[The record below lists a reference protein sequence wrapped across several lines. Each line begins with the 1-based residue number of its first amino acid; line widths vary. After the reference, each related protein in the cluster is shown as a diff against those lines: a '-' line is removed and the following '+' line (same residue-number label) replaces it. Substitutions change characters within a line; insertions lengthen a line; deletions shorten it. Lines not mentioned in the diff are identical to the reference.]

1 VITPPIIGSRKDT
14 RGWNHNATAAALCPL
29 KYREEFNANPLYV
42 CANIFISARLMII
55 HSEFRQK
62 VESGQIV
69 IRAKDLPSFL
79 YPHGTVYNR
88 DGIATGLFRGHILIR
103 VCTIY

>member
-1 VITPPIIGSRKDT
+1 VITPPIIGSRKDN

-29 KYREEFNANPLYV
+29 RYREEFDANPLYV
-42 CANIFISARLMII
+42 CANKFISAHLTIL
-55 HSEFRQK
+55 HSAFRQK

-79 YPHGTVYNR
+79 YPQGSVYNR
-88 DGIATGLFRGHILIR
+88 DGVANGLFRGHIFLR